1 MIRFIFFLSIF
12 ISSQL
17 FSQTAEQIA
26 SQAAS
31 MGITSEEDIIKE
43 LQKRGMTVED
53 AKRMALIQ
61 GVNYDEYISKFIV
74 KGDASETTLPAVS
87 EIVFQTDTS
96 QNTFDLIPS

>member
-1 MIRFIFFLSIF
+1 MIRFIFVLSVF

-17 FSQTAEQIA
+17 FSQTAEQVA

-61 GVNYDEYISKFIV
+61 GIDYDLS
-74 KGDASETTLPAVS
+74 
-87 EIVFQTDTS
+87 
-96 QNTFDLIPS
+96 LIHI

>member
-17 FSQTAEQIA
+17 FSQKAEQIA

-31 MGITSEEDIIKE
+31 MGITSEEDVLKE

-53 AKRMALIQ
+53 ARRMALIQ
-61 GVNYDEYISKFIV
+61 GVDYDEYISKFIV
-74 KGDASETTLPAVS
+74 KV
-87 EIVFQTDTS
+87 
-96 QNTFDLIPS
+96 NNN

>member
-1 MIRFIFFLSIF
+1 MIRFIFLLLIF

-17 FSQTAEQIA
+17 FSQTADQIA

-31 MGITSEEDIIKE
+31 MGITTEEDVLKE

-61 GVNYDEYISKFIV
+61 GVDYDEYISKFIV
-74 KGDASETTLPAVS
+74 
-87 EIVFQTDTS
+87 F
-96 QNTFDLIPS
+96 